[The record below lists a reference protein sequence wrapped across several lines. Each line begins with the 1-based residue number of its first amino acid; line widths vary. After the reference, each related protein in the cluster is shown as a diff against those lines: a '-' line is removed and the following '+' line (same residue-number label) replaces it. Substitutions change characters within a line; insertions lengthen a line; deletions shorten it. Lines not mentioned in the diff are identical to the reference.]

1 MRGLAEPAN
10 ELVQDFGMERLVID
24 ALSFGIEM
32 ATPEICVICRQ
43 GERRRTD
50 VQRVGVVNHRALA
63 GRVIEQAFWHPHL
76 QHALAGRRELAG
88 LRERVPRA
96 KPHGDNVARLELGCD
111 PW

>member
-10 ELVQDFGMERLVID
+10 ELVQDFGMERPVID
-24 ALSFGIEM
+24 ALAFGIKM

-43 GERRRTD
+43 GERRRTE

-63 GRVIEQAFWHPHL
+63 RGVIEQAFGHPQL
-76 QHALAGRRELAG
+76 QHALARRCELAG
-88 LRERVPRA
+88 LRERIPRT